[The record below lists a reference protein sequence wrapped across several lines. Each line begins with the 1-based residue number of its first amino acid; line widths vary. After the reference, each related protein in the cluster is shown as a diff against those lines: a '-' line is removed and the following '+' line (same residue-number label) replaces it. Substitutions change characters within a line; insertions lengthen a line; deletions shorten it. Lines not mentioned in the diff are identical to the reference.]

1 MGYIIKAGSGLG
13 NNYQKVP
20 WLRLGMY
27 RSGSGAAW
35 EGTGCDLGETGEAGA
50 TQLVLGPVTP
60 GDFR

>member
-1 MGYIIKAGSGLG
+1 
-13 NNYQKVP
+13 
-20 WLRLGMY
+20 MY

-50 TQLVLGPVTP
+50 AQLVLGPVTP